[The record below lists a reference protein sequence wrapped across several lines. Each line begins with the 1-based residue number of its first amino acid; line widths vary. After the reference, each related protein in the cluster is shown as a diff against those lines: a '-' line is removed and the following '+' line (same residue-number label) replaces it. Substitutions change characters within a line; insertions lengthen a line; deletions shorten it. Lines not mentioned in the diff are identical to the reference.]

1 MLEEESVI
9 DVTGYRSAFDL
20 LG

>member
-9 DVTGYRSAFDL
+9 SFKAGEL
-20 LG
+20 